1 MPPAFNL
8 SQDQTLQ
15 FNLAVSFASSSEPAD
30 LTQSEFTFYR
40 IFDFVR
46 VLLYVLSSTQLPKQ
60 SRHPDT
66 GTHTNRLFLLS
77 FKELFI
83 TFPPQPQPRRGAHYI
98 DGELSVKRFV
108 RYISYSC
115 DLPVILARNVQCPP
129 S

>member
-15 FNLAVSFASSSEPAD
+15 FNLAVSLTNPFGPID

-46 VLLYVLSSTQLPKQ
+46 VLLYVLSRL
-60 SRHPDT
+60 HHLNDFVYPDT

-77 FKELFI
+77 FKELL
-83 TFPPQPQPRRGAHYI
+83 PPLHPQPQPRRGAHYI
-98 DGELSVKRFV
+98 DGELPVKRFV
-108 RYISYSC
+108 KKYSH
-115 DLPVILARNVQCPP
+115 
-129 S
+129 

>member
-40 IFDFVR
+40 IFDFER

-77 FKELFI
+77 FKELF
-83 TFPPQPQPRRGAHYI
+83 TTTPHQPQPRRGAHYI
-98 DGELSVKRFV
+98 DGELPVKRFV
-108 RYISYSC
+108 KKYSH
-115 DLPVILARNVQCPP
+115 
-129 S
+129 